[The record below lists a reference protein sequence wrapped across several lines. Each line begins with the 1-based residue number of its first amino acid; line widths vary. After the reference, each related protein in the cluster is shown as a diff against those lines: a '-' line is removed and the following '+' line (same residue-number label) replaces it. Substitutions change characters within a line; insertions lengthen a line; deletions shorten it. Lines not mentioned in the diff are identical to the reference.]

1 MVIEFFS
8 TYCRER
14 GFWYDI
20 DNGEDNVVVDE
31 NMRFCS
37 TFSRGRQRSSFVG
50 VGRAG
55 RVGGPP
61 DVLVIKMMMVMM
73 ILEMVILEMM
83 IMEMMILV
91 MMISEMI
98 TISF

>member
-1 MVIEFFS
+1 
-8 TYCRER
+8 
-14 GFWYDI
+14 
-20 DNGEDNVVVDE
+20 
-31 NMRFCS
+31 MRFCS

-61 DVLVIKMMMVMM
+61 DVLVIMMMMVMM

-83 IMEMMILV
+83 ILEMMILV
-91 MMISEMI
+91 MMILEMI